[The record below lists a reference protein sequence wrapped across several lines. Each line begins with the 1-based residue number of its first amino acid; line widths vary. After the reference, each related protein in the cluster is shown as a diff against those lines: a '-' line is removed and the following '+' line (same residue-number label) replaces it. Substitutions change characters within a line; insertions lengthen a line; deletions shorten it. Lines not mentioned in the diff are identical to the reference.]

1 MRRNGHDLTL
11 QRSLALSWVRCSRS
25 AAVPDADRLHATT
38 AASALQLQRL
48 RSGRRP
54 ISLHPFCS
62 LCSCRADAKTST
74 CSRPAANPQSFCS
87 RFGASGIL
95 TDSIIDDL
103 IADHRAT
110 AQANKGKC
118 ARKKK
123 KKKMRRQRSG
133 APNVD
138 QGDGPSTV
146 AADEPSGA
154 LADSVCDALDH
165 EHQPYAQP
173 AAESSAEAV
182 LVGATQQDAGGSPT
196 TRAMLPDIPVPATCD
211 DTDDDVASISS
222 AIPSSTPRSTAR
234 NVTVANDVPSTE
246 ADDPQSSR
254 VNHDDVVNEA
264 GVLGTRNV
272 RPLSRSRSV
281 VSLWH
286 LQGQVAT
293 PEATGIISAQR
304 RSQDLQLAVDL
315 DDFIAAAKVA
325 REYDARYRQWALHRV
340 TSAVKTMFPM
350 AVVLEV
356 GSAPAGLHLAAPIS
370 DVDVVV
376 ANVSDTGAGLVRLF
390 EHLKRDPAFCDV
402 VHIARASTP
411 VVKMTLTGTTLSV
424 DVAWNAPFVAE
435 SRAFVLASSRRHRM
449 FAPLVMYLKYY
460 LYMHGLGTPFYG
472 GVGSFLLYVL
482 VRSHLQVP
490 RVVGRRVRRGH

>member
-1 MRRNGHDLTL
+1 
-11 QRSLALSWVRCSRS
+11 
-25 AAVPDADRLHATT
+25 
-38 AASALQLQRL
+38 
-48 RSGRRP
+48 
-54 ISLHPFCS
+54 
-62 LCSCRADAKTST
+62 
-74 CSRPAANPQSFCS
+74 
-87 RFGASGIL
+87 
-95 TDSIIDDL
+95 
-103 IADHRAT
+103 
-110 AQANKGKC
+110 
-118 ARKKK
+118 
-123 KKKMRRQRSG
+123 
-133 APNVD
+133 
-138 QGDGPSTV
+138 
-146 AADEPSGA
+146 
-154 LADSVCDALDH
+154 
-165 EHQPYAQP
+165 
-173 AAESSAEAV
+173 
-182 LVGATQQDAGGSPT
+182 
-196 TRAMLPDIPVPATCD
+196 MLPDIPVPATCD

-482 VRSHLQVP
+482 VRSHLQVNGEACSVSTGTCL
-490 RVVGRRVRRGH
+490 RSFFAYYGYEFDAFHQCISVVNGGRIFSKVDGCS